1 MLGCQLCEK
10 KQRLLIDITDQPGHS
25 EHPFANNLLFPRK
38 ITSLVIESAVMG
50 TAFTIIE
57 GDAQSGKSS
66 CLREIS
72 LKTESSDLLAVL
84 MLRGSGP
91 GLFQALANLF
101 AAEFEWNL
109 TSNDARNW
117 LRRMS
122 NCTEG
127 PSLMLAID
135 DVEPG
140 SQMATDLE
148 ELAGIRFGNR
158 LVVVLTT
165 YHANAL
171 LKNPNGRTPSAIG
184 SRSKVFKT
192 SPMSLDEFKLAQQI
206 LSDQRIVFQ
215 QGAEYADDYRSPWVL
230 RTIYDDIVRNH
241 QYQKTDLIAYLP
253 PSPVWNL

>member
-1 MLGCQLCEK
+1 
-10 KQRLLIDITDQPGHS
+10 
-25 EHPFANNLLFPRK
+25 
-38 ITSLVIESAVMG
+38 
-50 TAFTIIE
+50 
-57 GDAQSGKSS
+57 
-66 CLREIS
+66 
-72 LKTESSDLLAVL
+72 
-84 MLRGSGP
+84 MLRVP
-91 GLFQALANLF
+91 DRGLFQTLANLF

-184 SRSKVFKT
+184 SQSKVFKT
-192 SPMSLDEFKLAQQI
+192 SPMS
-206 LSDQRIVFQ
+206 
-215 QGAEYADDYRSPWVL
+215 
-230 RTIYDDIVRNH
+230 
-241 QYQKTDLIAYLP
+241 
-253 PSPVWNL
+253 

>member
-1 MLGCQLCEK
+1 M
-10 KQRLLIDITDQPGHS
+10 
-25 EHPFANNLLFPRK
+25 
-38 ITSLVIESAVMG
+38 MG
-50 TAFTIIE
+50 TAFTIIA

-140 SQMATDLE
+140 SQMATYLE

-158 LVVVLTT
+158 LVVVLT
-165 YHANAL
+165 
-171 LKNPNGRTPSAIG
+171 
-184 SRSKVFKT
+184 
-192 SPMSLDEFKLAQQI
+192 
-206 LSDQRIVFQ
+206 
-215 QGAEYADDYRSPWVL
+215 
-230 RTIYDDIVRNH
+230 
-241 QYQKTDLIAYLP
+241 
-253 PSPVWNL
+253 